1 MVHGIAPAGAR
12 RVTEMRAAERG
23 DAALGL
29 HLAEAAIVGREHQ
42 LDADR
47 EDDALYGRY
56 DRLSALV
63 GKTKR
68 IDIALGTGCSC
79 RVGAEEFRHVE
90 ASREILA
97 GGTEHADPEPLLLV
111 EPGQGIRQ
119 LCHHLRAE
127 GVLLGHIVDRDLQNA
142 VEPLIDDPPF
152 ATARHLEAS
161 LRADPVSGSALSPA
175 FLYRS
180 RSRFCII
187 FAIQMDDDHHS

>member
-29 HLAEAAIVGREHQ
+29 HLAEAAIVGRDDDVAGEHQ

-47 EDDALYGRY
+47 EDDALYGLY
-56 DRLSALV
+56 DRLSARV
-63 GKTKR
+63 GKPKR

-97 GGTEHADPEPLLLV
+97 GGTEH
-111 EPGQGIRQ
+111 
-119 LCHHLRAE
+119 
-127 GVLLGHIVDRDLQNA
+127 
-142 VEPLIDDPPF
+142 
-152 ATARHLEAS
+152 
-161 LRADPVSGSALSPA
+161 
-175 FLYRS
+175 
-180 RSRFCII
+180 
-187 FAIQMDDDHHS
+187 